1 MRILITGGSRGIGSD
16 ICEIFKKYGHEVIAP
31 TREELDL
38 SQPFSFI
45 PDKIDILINNAGIN
59 IIDSIFEGENYKE
72 MMTVNYFSPLRLF
85 KLCLPYMKKQNYGR
99 VVNIGSVW
107 VDYAKPGRSSYSASK
122 NALHS
127 LTKAI
132 TAEYGTYNILANT
145 VSPGFF
151 ITDMTFQNNT
161 EEDLK
166 DLRSKIPLGRLGY
179 TNEVADL
186 VYYLSV
192 NNSYISGQNIVI
204 DGGYSCT
211 AK

>member
-186 VYYLSV
+186 VYFLSIQ
-192 NNSYISGQNIVI
+192 NSYISGQNIVI

>member
-1 MRILITGGSRGIGSD
+1 MRILVTGGSRGIGKD
-16 ICEIFKKYGHEVIAP
+16 ICDKFTKEGHEVIAP

-38 SQPFSFI
+38 SQSFSFI

-59 IIDSIFEGENYKE
+59 IIDSIFEGENYEE

-85 KLCLPYMKKQNYGR
+85 KLCLPHMKKQNYGR

-107 VDYAKPGRSSYSASK
+107 VDYAKTGRSSYSASK

-166 DLRSKIPLGRLGY
+166 DIRSKIPVGRLGY

-186 VYYLSV
+186 VYYLSA

>member
-1 MRILITGGSRGIGSD
+1 MRVLVTGGSRGIGSD
-16 ICEIFKKYGHEVIAP
+16 ICEMFKKDGHEVIAP

-59 IIDSIFEGENYKE
+59 IIDSVFEGENYEE

-85 KLCLPYMKKQNYGR
+85 KLCLPHMKKQNYGR

-166 DLRSKIPLGRLGY
+166 DLRSKIPIGRLGY

-186 VYYLSV
+186 VYYLSES
-192 NNSYISGQNIVI
+192 NSYISGQNLVI

>member
-1 MRILITGGSRGIGSD
+1 LRILVTGGSRGIGKD
-16 ICEIFKKYGHEVIAP
+16 ICDKFIKEDHEVIAP

-38 SQPFSFI
+38 SQPISFI

-59 IIDSIFEGENYKE
+59 LTDSVFDGENYE
-72 MMTVNYFSPLRLF
+72 EIMQVNYFSPLRLF
-85 KLCLPYMKKQNYGR
+85 KLCLPHMKKQNYGR
-99 VVNIGSVW
+99 IINIGSVW
-107 VDYAKPGRSSYSASK
+107 VDYAKSGRSAYSASK

-127 LTKAI
+127 LTKSI
-132 TAEYGTYNILANT
+132 TSEYGAYNILANT

-151 ITDMTFQNNT
+151 ITDMTLQNNT
-161 EEDLK
+161 EEAIK
-166 DLRSKIPLGRLGY
+166 ELRSKIPVGRLGY

-186 VYYLSV
+186 VYFLAIR
-192 NNSYISGQNIVI
+192 NSYISGQNIVI

>member
-1 MRILITGGSRGIGSD
+1 MKILITGGSRGIGSD
-16 ICEIFKKYGHEVIAP
+16 ISEIFKKNGHEVIAP

-59 IIDSIFEGENYKE
+59 IIDSIFEGENYEE

-166 DLRSKIPLGRLGY
+166 NLRSKIPLGRLGY
-179 TNEVADL
+179 TKEVADL
-186 VYYLSV
+186 VYFLTV
-192 NNSYISGQNIVI
+192 QNSYISGQNIVI

>member
-1 MRILITGGSRGIGSD
+1 MRVLITGGSRGIGSD

-59 IIDSIFEGENYKE
+59 IIDSIFEGENYEK

-99 VVNIGSVW
+99 VVNIGNVW

-151 ITDMTFQNNT
+151 VTNMTFQNNT

-166 DLRSKIPLGRLGY
+166 DLRSKIPVGRLGY

-186 VYYLSV
+186 VYFLSV
-192 NNSYISGQNIVI
+192 NNSYISGQNIAI

>member
-59 IIDSIFEGENYKE
+59 IIDSIFEGENYE
-72 MMTVNYFSPLRLF
+72 EIMTVNYFSPLRLF
-85 KLCLPYMKKQNYGR
+85 KLCLPHMKKQNYGR

-151 ITDMTFQNNT
+151 VTDMTFQNNT
-161 EEDLK
+161 EENLK
-166 DLRSKIPLGRLGY
+166 DLRSKIPVGRLGY

-186 VYYLSV
+186 VYFLSV
-192 NNSYISGQNIVI
+192 NNSYISGQNIAI

>member
-1 MRILITGGSRGIGSD
+1 MRILVTGGSRGIGKD
-16 ICEIFKKYGHEVIAP
+16 ICDKFQKLGHEVISP

-38 SQPFSFI
+38 SSSFSYI
-45 PDKIDILINNAGIN
+45 PEKIDVLVNNAGIN
-59 IIDSIFEGENYKE
+59 IINSIFEGDNERE
-72 MMTVNYFSPLRLF
+72 IMQVNYFSPLKLF
-85 KLCLPYMKKQNYGR
+85 KLCLPHMKKQNYGR

-132 TAEYGTYNILANT
+132 TSEYGTFNILANT

-151 ITDMTFQNNT
+151 MTDMTFQNNT
-161 EEDLK
+161 EEAVK
-166 DLRSKIPLGRLGY
+166 ELRSKIPVGRLGY
-179 TNEVADL
+179 TSEVADL
-186 VYYLSV
+186 VYFLSV

>member
-45 PDKIDILINNAGIN
+45 PEKIDILINNAGIN
-59 IIDSIFEGENYKE
+59 IIDSIFEGENYEE

-85 KLCLPYMKKQNYGR
+85 KLCLPHMKKQNYGR

-127 LTKAI
+127 LTKSI

-166 DLRSKIPLGRLGY
+166 DIRSKIPVGRLGY

-186 VYYLSV
+186 VYYLSA

>member
-127 LTKAI
+127 LAKSI
-132 TAEYGTYNILANT
+132 TSEYGSYNILANT

-151 ITDMTFQNNT
+151 ITDMTFQNNS

-166 DLRSKIPLGRLGY
+166 NLRSKIPLGRLGY

-186 VYYLSV
+186 VYFLSV
-192 NNSYISGQNIVI
+192 QNSYISGQNIVI

>member
-1 MRILITGGSRGIGSD
+1 MRIFITGGSRGIGSD
-16 ICEIFKKYGHEVIAP
+16 ICEIFKKFGHEVIAP

-59 IIDSIFEGENYKE
+59 IINSIFEGENYEE

-85 KLCLPYMKKQNYGR
+85 KLCLPHMKKQNYGR

-151 ITDMTFQNNT
+151 ITDMTFKNNT

>member
-1 MRILITGGSRGIGSD
+1 LRILVTGGSRGIGKD
-16 ICEIFKKYGHEVIAP
+16 ICDKFIKEGHEVISP

-38 SQPFSFI
+38 SASFTYI
-45 PDKIDILINNAGIN
+45 PEKIDVLINNAGIN
-59 IIDSIFEGENYKE
+59 IIDSILEGENYE
-72 MMTVNYFSPLRLF
+72 EIMQVNYFSPLKLF

-99 VVNIGSVW
+99 IINIGSVW
-107 VDYAKPGRSSYSASK
+107 VDYAKPGRSAYSASK
-122 NALHS
+122 NAIHS

-132 TAEYGTYNILANT
+132 TSEYGTYNILANT

-161 EEDLK
+161 EEAIK
-166 DLRSKIPLGRLGY
+166 EIRSKIPVGRLGY
-179 TNEVADL
+179 TSEIADL
-186 VYYLSV
+186 VYFLSV
-192 NNSYISGQNIVI
+192 SNSYISGQNIVI

>member
-38 SQPFSFI
+38 SQSFSFI

-59 IIDSIFEGENYKE
+59 IIDSIFEGENYEE

-85 KLCLPYMKKQNYGR
+85 KLCLPHMKKQNYGR
-99 VVNIGSVW
+99 VINIGSVW
-107 VDYAKPGRSSYSASK
+107 VDYAKPGRSAYSASK

-151 ITDMTFQNNT
+151 ITDMTYRNNT
-161 EEDLK
+161 EEAIK
-166 DLRSKIPLGRLGY
+166 DLRSKIPVGRLGY

>member
-85 KLCLPYMKKQNYGR
+85 KLCLPHMKKQNYGR

-107 VDYAKPGRSSYSASK
+107 VDYAKSGRSSYSASK

>member
-59 IIDSIFEGENYKE
+59 IIDSIFEDENYEE

-85 KLCLPYMKKQNYGR
+85 KLCLPHMKKQNYGR

-151 ITDMTFQNNT
+151 ITDMTFENNT

-192 NNSYISGQNIVI
+192 GNSYISGQNIVI

>member
-38 SQPFSFI
+38 SQSFSFI

-59 IIDSIFEGENYKE
+59 IIDSIFEGENYEE

-85 KLCLPYMKKQNYGR
+85 KLCLPHMKKQNYGR

-166 DLRSKIPLGRLGY
+166 DIRSKIPVGRLGY

-186 VYYLSV
+186 VYYLSA

>member
-1 MRILITGGSRGIGSD
+1 MRVLVTGGSRGIGKD
-16 ICEIFKKYGHEVIAP
+16 ICDKFIREGHEVIAL

-38 SQPFSFI
+38 SKPFSFV
-45 PDKIDILINNAGIN
+45 PDRIYVLVNNAGIN
-59 IIDSIFEGENYKE
+59 IIGSIFDDENYE
-72 MMTVNYFSPLRLF
+72 EIMHVNYFSPLRLF
-85 KLCLPYMKKQNYGR
+85 KLCLPHMKKQNYGR
-99 VVNIGSVW
+99 IINIGSVW
-107 VDYAKPGRSSYSASK
+107 LDYAKPGRSAYSASK

-127 LTKAI
+127 LTKSI
-132 TAEYGTYNILANT
+132 TSEYGTYNILANT

-161 EEDLK
+161 EEDIK
-166 DLRSKIPLGRLGY
+166 ELRSKIPVGRLGY

-186 VYYLSV
+186 VYFLSA

>member
-1 MRILITGGSRGIGSD
+1 LRILVTGGSRGIGKD
-16 ICEIFKKYGHEVIAP
+16 ICDKFIKEGHEVISP

-38 SQPFSFI
+38 STSFSYI
-45 PDKIDILINNAGIN
+45 PEQIDVLVNNAGIN
-59 IIDSIFEGENYKE
+59 IINSIFEGDNERE
-72 MMTVNYFSPLRLF
+72 IMQVNYFSPLKLF
-85 KLCLPYMKKQNYGR
+85 KLCLPHMKKQNYGR

-132 TAEYGTYNILANT
+132 TSEYGTYNILANT

-151 ITDMTFQNNT
+151 MTDMTFQNNT
-161 EEDLK
+161 DEAIK
-166 DLRSKIPLGRLGY
+166 DLRSKIPVGRLGY
-179 TNEVADL
+179 TSEVADL
-186 VYYLSV
+186 VYFLSV
-192 NNSYISGQNIVI
+192 RNSYISGQNIVI

>member
-16 ICEIFKKYGHEVIAP
+16 ICEIFKKFGHEVITP

-38 SQPFSFI
+38 SQTFSFI

-59 IIDSIFEGENYKE
+59 IIDSIFEGENYEE

-85 KLCLPYMKKQNYGR
+85 KLCLPHMKKQNYGR

-132 TAEYGTYNILANT
+132 TAEYGAYNILANT

>member
-1 MRILITGGSRGIGSD
+1 MRVLITGGSRGIGSD

-59 IIDSIFEGENYKE
+59 IIDSIFEGENYE
-72 MMTVNYFSPLRLF
+72 EIMTVNYFSPLRLF
-85 KLCLPYMKKQNYGR
+85 KLCLPHMKKQNYGR